1 MITIQNTTVKAKS
14 DGSEYEIALSDFMAS
29 LNGTDLI
36 YPDGLKLLHKHG
48 NHAVAIYEI
57 PHAVHSIRWI
67 ADDSPEKFGL
77 GTKYTTRRL
86 SFPYIILVL
95 PMARQ
100 GNGVVLHTGH
110 CECFVRNAPIT
121 SMEDELFYPPLLNVS
136 KWPSGRADGKPLAWL
151 CTQYLDNRP
160 IAKAKTTNEKLWKCI
175 HQSRRCLLE
184 SGFNYSS
191 EHHEGNSHYSDYA
204 ASEGADERIKDVKKW
219 EKASIEEPNF
229 VLGIKWKSTE
239 HTIEKLI
246 GRTLKL
252 IGAGSGAMT
261 ASSLESIVF
270 NKGKAVTQ

>member
-14 DGSEYEIALSDFMAS
+14 DGSEYELPLSDFLGNLHGA
-29 LNGTDLI
+29 DLI
-36 YPDGLKLLHKHG
+36 YPDGLKLLHKRG
-48 NHAVAIYEI
+48 SHAVAIYEI

-67 ADDSPEKFGL
+67 ADDSPKKYGS

-86 SFPYIILVL
+86 ALPYIVL
-95 PMARQ
+95 SLPLTRQ
-100 GNGVVLHTGH
+100 GKEIVLHPGH
-110 CECFVRNAPIT
+110 CECFVRNSPIT
-121 SMEDELFYPPLLNVS
+121 SMEDEMFYPPLLNVS
-136 KWPSGRADGKPLAWL
+136 KNTRQPPETVPLAWL
-151 CTQYLDNRP
+151 CTQYLDSRP
-160 IAKAKTTNEKLWKCI
+160 IAKAKTANEKLWKCI

-219 EKASIEEPNF
+219 EKASITEPNF

-252 IGAGSGAMT
+252 IGAGNGDVT
-261 ASSLESIVF
+261 ASSLEAIVF
-270 NKGKAVTQ
+270 NKGKAV